1 MRKARGDGPTR
12 QSKIW
17 HARGAT
23 LAILLI
29 CGRGAVQPLVVV
41 YNSCRAE
48 EQRALGTCL
57 RAEAAA
63 RRLAHAL
70 ALAGMSMIGFGFLCG
85 ECVLRVHLACAQHA
99 AALL

>member
-1 MRKARGDGPTR
+1 MG
-12 QSKIW
+12 
-17 HARGAT
+17 
-23 LAILLI
+23 
-29 CGRGAVQPLVVV
+29 
-41 YNSCRAE
+41 
-48 EQRALGTCL
+48 
-57 RAEAAA
+57 AEAAA

>member
-1 MRKARGDGPTR
+1 VGEVPYSRL
-12 QSKIW
+12 S
-17 HARGAT
+17 
-23 LAILLI
+23 LS
-29 CGRGAVQPLVVV
+29 
-41 YNSCRAE
+41 SCRAE

-85 ECVLRVHLACAQHA
+85 ECVLRACTSRARNMPQLCSRGNFKLIVNA
-99 AALL
+99 PCRLRFQWVPWGGGRSA